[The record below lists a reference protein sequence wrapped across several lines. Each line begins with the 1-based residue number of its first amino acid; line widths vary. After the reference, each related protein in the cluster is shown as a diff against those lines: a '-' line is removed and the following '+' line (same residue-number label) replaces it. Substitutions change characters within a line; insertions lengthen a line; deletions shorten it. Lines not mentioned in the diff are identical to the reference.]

1 MADSGTIQR
10 AYTATVRHF
19 METGRAPHYI
29 ELARALDLSSDAAR
43 AAQRGAAEAGP
54 ATWFVPETD
63 YVASWA
69 PFSNVPTQHLIS
81 VDGEQRWYG
90 Q

>member
-1 MADSGTIQR
+1 MADRETIQR
-10 AYTATVRHF
+10 AYTATVCHF
-19 METGRAPHYI
+19 MATGRAPHYT
-29 ELARALDLSSDAAR
+29 ELAHTLDLSPGAAR
-43 AAQRGAAEAGP
+43 DAQRAAAASGP

-69 PFSNVPTQHLIS
+69 PFSNVPTQLRIS

>member
-1 MADSGTIQR
+1 MADRETIQR

-19 METGRAPHYI
+19 METGRAPHYT
-29 ELARALDLSSDAAR
+29 ELARTLGLSPDAAR
-43 AAQRGAAEAGP
+43 EAQRGAAAAGP
-54 ATWFVPETD
+54 ATWYVPETD

-69 PFSNVPTQHLIS
+69 PFSNVPTQLRIS
-81 VDGEQRWYG
+81 IDGVQRWYG